1 MYLIYDTETTGLPK
15 NFSAPVSDSDNWPRL
30 VQIAWQLHN
39 DMGELIEVKNFIV
52 RPEGFTIPYN
62 AEKIHGISTK
72 RALEQG
78 VDLSF
83 VLKEFNK
90 SISKSNFIVGHNI
103 SFDINIMGA
112 EFYRTQIETSLMN
125 EKTIDTKDVST
136 DFCAIPGGRGGKF
149 KWPTLT
155 ELHIKLF
162 DEGFNEAHNA
172 SADVEATTRC
182 FLELI
187 RLNVI
192 SYQFL
197 GLDDEY
203 NKRYSEFNPKPF
215 ELLGQNIQPYSTIDI
230 QEIDQKVIKLLL

>member
-1 MYLIYDTETTGLPK
+1 MTERYIVLDTETTGLPK

-90 SISKSNFIVGHNI
+90 SISKSNFIVAS
-103 SFDINIMGA
+103 SFK
-112 EFYRTQIETSLMN
+112 FLPS
-125 EKTIDTKDVST
+125 
-136 DFCAIPGGRGGKF
+136 IP
-149 KWPTLT
+149 
-155 ELHIKLF
+155 
-162 DEGFNEAHNA
+162 
-172 SADVEATTRC
+172 V
-182 FLELI
+182 
-187 RLNVI
+187 
-192 SYQFL
+192 
-197 GLDDEY
+197 
-203 NKRYSEFNPKPF
+203 
-215 ELLGQNIQPYSTIDI
+215 
-230 QEIDQKVIKLLL
+230 

>member
-15 NFSAPVSDSDNWPRL
+15 NFSAPVSDSENWPRL

-72 RALEQG
+72 RALDQG

-112 EFYRTQIETSLMN
+112 EFFRAQIETSLMSQ
-125 EKTIDTKDVST
+125 KTI
-136 DFCAIPGGRGGKF
+136 
-149 KWPTLT
+149 L
-155 ELHIKLF
+155 
-162 DEGFNEAHNA
+162 
-172 SADVEATTRC
+172 
-182 FLELI
+182 
-187 RLNVI
+187 
-192 SYQFL
+192 
-197 GLDDEY
+197 
-203 NKRYSEFNPKPF
+203 
-215 ELLGQNIQPYSTIDI
+215 
-230 QEIDQKVIKLLL
+230 